1 MKNCHHWQETL
12 WLEVY
17 GELGPEEQL
26 KWENHLAT
34 CNACFQERKHLTHL
48 LENVKEA
55 MPEPSLSRGSARALH
70 AAITEEIR
78 EKHRRAWWRNPF
90 LAGYIK
96 PLHVAAVCG
105 MLVVAFGWFGVRGIQ
120 HTQTLKIASDVGME
134 EKMIVKYIDILENLD
149 LLEEMDTLEKLDQ
162 VMGRKNITI

>member
-1 MKNCHHWQETL
+1 MKNCSHWQETL

-17 GELGPEEQL
+17 GELGPEEQQ
-26 KWENHLAT
+26 KWENHLST
-34 CNACFQERKHLTHL
+34 CEACLQERKRLIHL

-55 MPEPSLSRGSARALH
+55 MPEPSLSRESARALH
-70 AAITEEIR
+70 TAIAEKLR
-78 EKHRRAWWRNPF
+78 ENHHRAWWRNPF

-120 HTQTLKIASDVGME
+120 DARTVKIVSDAGVE
-134 EKMIVKYIDILENLD
+134 EKMIVNHIDILENLD

-162 VMGRKNITI
+162 VMGRKNTTI

>member
-1 MKNCHHWQETL
+1 L
-12 WLEVY
+12 
-17 GELGPEEQL
+17 
-26 KWENHLAT
+26 
-34 CNACFQERKHLTHL
+34 QERKRLIHL

-55 MPEPSLSRGSARALH
+55 MPEPSLSRESARALH
-70 AAITEEIR
+70 TAIAEKLR
-78 EKHRRAWWRNPF
+78 ENHHRAWWRNPF

-120 HTQTLKIASDVGME
+120 HTRTVKIVSDAGVE
-134 EKMIVKYIDILENLD
+134 EKMIVNHIDILENLD

-162 VMGRKNITI
+162 VMGRKNTTI